1 MRRYIVLTFNTVCDK
16 MNTHKLKAIRH
27 KRADHQTDGRNI
39 MKCDLHTHSIYS
51 DGSMS
56 PSELI
61 SLAKEKDLIIALT
74 DHNTTSGLPEFMSA
88 AEKNGVCAV
97 PGTEI
102 SCDYEGREFHLLGL
116 FISSEYYEKVESL
129 MRSFRALKKKS
140 NMELVERL
148 KLAGYDIDYED
159 VQKKCPQGN
168 INRANIASVMMEKG
182 YVSSISEA
190 FDTVL
195 SEEYGFYVKPKRP
208 QLADL
213 VRFLYS
219 VHALPVLAHPL
230 KEVDGEY
237 LKKMLPELVEA
248 GLQGIET
255 MHSSYTEND
264 ISMSKSIA
272 KEFHLLES
280 GGSDYHGSIK
290 PGILLGSGK
299 NGLNIPM
306 QIYTDLKER
315 HTLLFGVQ

>member
-1 MRRYIVLTFNTVCDK
+1 M
-16 MNTHKLKAIRH
+16 
-27 KRADHQTDGRNI
+27 Q
-39 MKCDLHTHSIYS
+39 CDLHTHSIYS
-51 DGSMS
+51 DGSQS
-56 PSELI
+56 PEELI
-61 SLAKEKDLIIALT
+61 LLAKEHDLIIALT

-102 SCDYEGREFHLLGL
+102 SCEYEGREFHLLGL
-116 FISSEYYEKVESL
+116 FISAEYYGRIESL
-129 MRSFRALKKKS
+129 MNSFRALKKKS
-140 NMELVERL
+140 NEDLINCL
-148 KLAGYDIDYED
+148 KNAGYDIDYAQ
-159 VQKKCPQGN
+159 VQEKYPSGN

-195 SEEYGFYVKPKRP
+195 SDEYGFYVKPKRP

-237 LKKMLPELVEA
+237 LKKMLPELVDA

-255 MHSSYTEND
+255 MHSSYTEDD
-264 ISMSKSIA
+264 ILLCKDIA
-272 KEFHLLES
+272 EQFGLAES

-306 QIYTDLKER
+306 QIYTDLKKR
-315 HTLLFGVQ
+315 HASLFGES